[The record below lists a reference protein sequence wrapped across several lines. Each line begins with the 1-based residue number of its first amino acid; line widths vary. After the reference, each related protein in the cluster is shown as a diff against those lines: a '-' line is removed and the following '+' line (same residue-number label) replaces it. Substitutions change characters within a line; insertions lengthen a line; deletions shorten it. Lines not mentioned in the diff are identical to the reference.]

1 MWFSSSYRT
10 EICMGGVELGLILSV
25 WKGIKN
31 PRLHAGE
38 TAVNSVM
45 AFRCVCLS
53 MIDQDHGL
61 YSSGQVS
68 LWLLVKAMFVIHIS

>member
-1 MWFSSSYRT
+1 VVLFQLPNRDLH
-10 EICMGGVELGLILSV
+10 GGVELGLILSV

-68 LWLLVKAMFVIHIS
+68 LWLLVKACL

>member
-1 MWFSSSYRT
+1 MVLFQLPNQDAD
-10 EICMGGVELGLILSV
+10 GGIELGLILSV

-31 PRLHAGE
+31 PRLHSGE

-53 MIDQDHGL
+53 MIDQDF
-61 YSSGQVS
+61 
-68 LWLLVKAMFVIHIS
+68 WLLLKRFSLSPGQPHVHIYTMHNV